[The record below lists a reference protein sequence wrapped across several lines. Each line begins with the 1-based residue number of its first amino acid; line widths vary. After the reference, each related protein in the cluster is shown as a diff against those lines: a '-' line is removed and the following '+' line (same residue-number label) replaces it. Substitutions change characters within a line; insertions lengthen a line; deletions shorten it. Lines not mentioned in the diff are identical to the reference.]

1 MKKFDLALEDC
12 LDRRAHGE
20 GLEECLRR
28 YPRFAGR
35 LRPLLQAASEL
46 ESAVAPSPSEAFK
59 QNTRAAL
66 ISRIQAPA
74 HQPGPVRPHGAT
86 VVRSR
91 SLKPSWRLSLGLVTA
106 AVLAFFSIGTAMAQ
120 SALPGQ
126 SLYGWKLTS
135 EQAWL
140 AVSPDHVAANLVLAQ
155 RRAGEALAVTG
166 TNRQVALQGYNQV
179 LTRLADVGKKD
190 PDANKRILPALTVQ
204 HDLLANSGI
213 SDPNLDEYLSQP
225 APAAN
230 GAAIRFRT
238 RLFHPHHSGTNHLL
252 SLPSSPSPTPTESS
266 PASTSV
272 GPGAPEGMP
281 TPAMTGMPVP

>member
-1 MKKFDLALEDC
+1 MRKFDLALEDC
-12 LDRRAHGE
+12 LDRRVHGE

-35 LRPLLQAASEL
+35 LRPLLQAALEL
-46 ESAVAPSPSEAFK
+46 EGAVAPSPSEAFK
-59 QNTRAAL
+59 QNTRATL

-86 VVRSR
+86 VARSR
-91 SLKPSWRLSLGLVTA
+91 SLKPSWRLSLGLATA

-213 SDPNLDEYLSQP
+213 SDPNLDEYLS
-225 APAAN
+225 
-230 GAAIRFRT
+230 
-238 RLFHPHHSGTNHLL
+238 H
-252 SLPSSPSPTPTESS
+252 PSSAPTEPPSGSAPGSSTRITPEQPPVVSPISPFPTPSESS